1 MRIKRLLTGAV
12 IVVVGG
18 AAAIFAILRSVD
30 FNSYKDLVEQQVK
43 AATGRD
49 LVLAGDV
56 KVGLSLIPHLEIDQ
70 VSFRNADWGSEPQ
83 MLKLEKLEADIALIP
98 LLSSQIQIKQVRL
111 IGADILLETDKNGQ
125 GNWVMG
131 APSSGGSAAPLP
143 QISQVAI
150 ENAKIRWKNGV
161 TGKSRTLE
169 VAKLSMSPSDAIG
182 NLAVAFDGTVDTVPI
197 SLKGITGTLANFT
210 QGPLPINAT
219 GQIAGGDLAVKGEIA
234 DPAAVKGIALE
245 VTLAGKAASDL
256 GALFGAD
263 LPPLGAYQLRTKVGG
278 SADAKLLF
286 DGLAGKVGNTD
297 FTGRIELDP
306 ATTPVTIDAA
316 LASSHLDLADFG
328 VKPDDKKSAA
338 PSDGKVFSAVPWDL
352 TGLQAVNGQFRFTF
366 QRAILGETTLDN
378 LVGEGTLQA
387 GTLKVTT
394 LTAGLGQG
402 TLGLAAN
409 VNGAANPA
417 TIEARLRANN
427 VDGAPLL
434 DAMGMGG
441 AITAGR
447 INLEAAVQGPGTS
460 LRALMAGWNGG
471 LHLEMGNGA
480 INNDFARLMFADLF
494 QLVTFGGT
502 ADGARVNCMVTDF
515 AAVDG
520 IAGAKTLVVDTP
532 GVTVLGTGDIN
543 LRDETLH
550 LHFDSNSKQVNLAN
564 LAVPINVGGT
574 LAQPSVSPDPLG
586 AAGNAA
592 DFAARAANT
601 ATFGA
606 LSSVT
611 GLGGST
617 SPGDNAC
624 VGAAAA
630 GAKAKQS
637 SAGQKIIDG
646 LGTAADGVGQGAQ
659 ELGQGAQEL
668 GQGAVDATKKAGE
681 DAGKALEDLNKSLF
695 GN

>member
-1 MRIKRLLTGAV
+1 MRIKRLLTGAA

-18 AAAIFAILRSVD
+18 VAAMFAILRSVD
-30 FNSYKDLVEQQVK
+30 FNSYKDLVASQVK
-43 AATGRD
+43 AATGRE

-83 MLKLEKLEADIALIP
+83 MLKLDRLEADIALIP
-98 LLSSQIQIKQVRL
+98 LLSSQIQIRQIRL
-111 IGADILLETDKNGQ
+111 VGADILLETNKDGL

-131 APSSGGSAAPLP
+131 TPATGGSSATPLP

-150 ENAKIRWKNGV
+150 ENAKLRWKNGV
-161 TGKSRTLE
+161 TGKTRTFE
-169 VAKLSMSPSDAIG
+169 VGKLTLMPSDAIG
-182 NLAVAFDGTVDTVPI
+182 NLAVAFEGKVDTLPI

-219 GQIAGGDLAVKGEIA
+219 GQVAGGDLAVKGEVA

-245 VTLAGKAASDL
+245 VTLNGKAASDL
-256 GALFGAD
+256 GALFGAN
-263 LPPLGAYQLRTKVGG
+263 LPPLGAYQLRTKVGNPDG
-278 SADAKLLF
+278 KFVF

-297 FTGRIELDP
+297 FTGRIEVDP
-306 ATTPVTIDAA
+306 AKTPVAINAA
-316 LASSHLDLADFG
+316 LASSHFDLADLG
-328 VKPDDKKSAA
+328 VKADTKPAA
-338 PSDGKVFSAVPWDL
+338 STDGKVFSAEPWDF
-352 TGLQAVNGQFRFTF
+352 TGLQAVDGQFRVNL
-366 QRAILGETTLDN
+366 QRAILGSTTLDN
-378 LVGEGTLQA
+378 VVGEGTLQ
-387 GTLKVTT
+387 GGSLKITT
-394 LTAGLGQG
+394 LTAGIGEG

-409 VNGAANPA
+409 VNGAAAPA
-417 TIEARLRANN
+417 AIEARLRANN

-434 DAMGMGG
+434 DALGMGG
-441 AITAGR
+441 AVTAGR
-447 INLEAAVQGPGTS
+447 LNLEAAVQGPGVS
-460 LRALMAGWNGG
+460 LRGLMAGLNGG
-471 LHLEMGNGA
+471 VHLEMGNGA

-502 ADGARVNCMVTDF
+502 SNAARVNCMVTDF

-520 IAGAKTLVVDTP
+520 IAGAKTLVLDTP
-532 GVTVLGTGDIN
+532 GVTVIGTGDVD
-543 LRDETLH
+543 LRNETLH

-574 LAQPSVSPDPLG
+574 LAHPSVSPDPLG

-592 DFAARAANT
+592 DFAARTANT
-601 ATFGA
+601 ATFGV
-606 LSSVT
+606 LSSLT
-611 GLGGST
+611 GVGGSS
-617 SPGDNAC
+617 SPGANPC

-637 SAGQKIIDG
+637 SAGEKIING
-646 LGTAADGVGQGAQ
+646 LGTAADGVGEGAK
-659 ELGQGAQEL
+659 EL

-681 DAGKALEDLNKSLF
+681 DAGKALDELGKSLL

>member
-1 MRIKRLLTGAV
+1 MRIKRLLTGAA

-18 AAAIFAILRSVD
+18 VAAMFAILRSVD

-83 MLKLEKLEADIALIP
+83 MLKLEKLEADIAIIP
-98 LLSSQIQIKQVRL
+98 LLSSQIRIRQVRL
-111 IGADILLETDKNGQ
+111 VGAEILLETDKNGQ

-131 APSSGGSAAPLP
+131 APSSGGSSSTPLP
-143 QISQVAI
+143 EISQVAI

-161 TGKSRTLE
+161 TGKTRTFE
-169 VAKLSMSPSDAIG
+169 VAKLSLSPSDAAG
-182 NLAVAFDGTVDTVPI
+182 NLAVAFDGNVDTVPI

-219 GQIAGGDLAVKGEIA
+219 GLIAGGELAVKGEVS
-234 DPAAVKGIALE
+234 DPAALRGIALE
-245 VTLAGKAASDL
+245 VTLGGKAASDL
-256 GALFGAD
+256 GALFGAAN
-263 LPPLGAYQLRTKVGG
+263 LPPLGAYQLRTKIGNPDG
-278 SADAKLLF
+278 KLVF
-286 DGLAGKVGNTD
+286 DGIAGKVGNTD
-297 FTGRIELDP
+297 FTGRIEIDP
-306 ATTPVTIDAA
+306 ATTPVTVNAA

-328 VKPDDKKSAA
+328 VKPSDKKPAA
-338 PSDGKVFSAVPWDL
+338 PSDGKVFSAEPWDL
-352 TGLQAVNGQFRFTF
+352 TGLQAVNGQFRLNF
-366 QRAILGETTLDN
+366 QRAIFGDTTLDN
-378 LVGEGTLQA
+378 LVGEGMLQA
-387 GTLKVTT
+387 GALKVTT
-394 LTAGLGQG
+394 LTAGLGEG

-409 VNGAANPA
+409 VDGAAKPA

-441 AITAGR
+441 AVTAGR
-447 INLEAAVQGPGTS
+447 LNLEAAVQGPGTS

-502 ADGARVNCMVTDF
+502 AEGARVNCMVTDF

-532 GVTVLGTGDIN
+532 GVTVVGTGDVN

-574 LAQPSVSPDPLG
+574 LAQPSVAPDPLG

-601 ATFGA
+601 ATFGV

-611 GLGGST
+611 GLGGS
-617 SPGDNAC
+617 SGPGDNAC

-637 SAGQKIIDG
+637 SAGEKIING
-646 LGTAADGVGQGAQ
+646 LGAAADGVGQGAQ
-659 ELGQGAQEL
+659 ELGND
-668 GQGAVDATKKAGE
+668 AVDATKKAGE

>member
-1 MRIKRLLTGAV
+1 MRIKRLLTGAA

-18 AAAIFAILRSVD
+18 VAAVFAIIRSVD
-30 FNSYKDLVEQQVK
+30 FNSYKDLVASQVK
-43 AATGRD
+43 AATGRE

-83 MLKLEKLEADIALIP
+83 MLKLDRLEADIALIP

-111 IGADILLETDKNGQ
+111 IGAEILLETNKDGQ

-131 APSSGGSAAPLP
+131 TAATGGSSSAPLP
-143 QISQVAI
+143 QISQAAI
-150 ENAKIRWKNGV
+150 ENATIRWKNGV
-161 TGKSRTLE
+161 TGKTRT
-169 VAKLSMSPSDAIG
+169 VQVDKLTLAPSDTLG
-182 NLAVAFDGTVDTVPI
+182 NLAVAFDGKVDTVPV
-197 SLKGITGTLANFT
+197 SLKGITGSLANLS

-234 DPAAVKGIALE
+234 NPATLQGLALE

-256 GALFGAD
+256 GVLFGTT
-263 LPPLGAYQLRTKVGG
+263 LPALGAYQFRTKVANPDG
-278 SADAKLLF
+278 KFVF
-286 DGLAGKVGNTD
+286 DGLAGKVGNSD
-297 FTGRIELDP
+297 FTGHVDVDP
-306 ATTPVTIDAA
+306 AATPLVVNAA
-316 LASSHLDLADFG
+316 MASSHLDLADLG
-328 VKPDDKKSAA
+328 IKPAEKKSAA
-338 PSDGKVFSAVPWDL
+338 PGDGKVFSAAPWDL
-352 TGLQAVNGQFRFTF
+352 SGLQAVNGQYRFNV
-366 QRAILGETTLDN
+366 QRATLGDTVLDN
-378 LVGEGTLQA
+378 VVGEGALQA
-387 GTLKVTT
+387 GTLKITT

-409 VNGAANPA
+409 VNGAAQPA
-417 TIEARLRANN
+417 AIEARLRASN

-441 AITAGR
+441 AVTAGR
-447 INLEAAVQGPGTS
+447 LNLEAVVQGPGAS
-460 LRALMAGWNGG
+460 LRGLMAGLNGG
-471 LHLEMGNGA
+471 IHLEMGEGA
-480 INNDFARLMFADLF
+480 IKNDFARLMFADLF
-494 QLVTFGGT
+494 QLVTVGGT
-502 ADGARVNCMVTDF
+502 ADAARVNCMVTDF
-515 AAVDG
+515 ATVDG
-520 IAGAKTLVVDTP
+520 IAGAKTLVLDTP
-532 GVTVLGTGDIN
+532 GVTVVGTGDVN

-574 LAQPSVSPDPLG
+574 LAHPSVSPDPLG
-586 AAGNAA
+586 AVGNTA

-606 LSSVT
+606 LSSLT
-611 GLGGST
+611 GLGGS
-617 SPGDNAC
+617 NAVANPC

-646 LGTAADGVGQGAQ
+646 LGTAAEGV
-659 ELGQGAQEL
+659 GQGAQEL

-681 DAGKALEDLNKSLF
+681 DAGKALDDLGKSLF

>member
-1 MRIKRLLTGAV
+1 MRIKRLLTGAA

-18 AAAIFAILRSVD
+18 AAAMFAIIQSID
-30 FNSYKDLVEQQVK
+30 FNSYKDLVASQVK

-49 LVLAGDV
+49 LVLSGDV
-56 KVGLSLIPHLEIDQ
+56 KVALSLIPHLEIDQ

-98 LLSSQIQIKQVRL
+98 LLSSQIQIRQVRL
-111 IGADILLETDKNGQ
+111 VGADILLETDKNGQ

-131 APSSGGSAAPLP
+131 GPSSGGSAAPLP
-143 QISQVAI
+143 QISQVAV
-150 ENAKIRWKNGV
+150 ENATLRWKNGV
-161 TGKSRTLE
+161 TGKTRTFQ
-169 VAKLSMSPSDAIG
+169 VDKLTLTPSDAAG
-182 NLAVAFDGTVDTVPI
+182 NLAIAFDGKVDTVPV

-210 QGPLPINAT
+210 QGPLPLNAT
-219 GQIAGGDLAVKGEIA
+219 GQIAGGDLAIKGEVA
-234 DPAAVKGIALE
+234 DPASVKGIALE

-256 GALFGAD
+256 GGLFGAS
-263 LPPLGAYQLRTKVGG
+263 LPPLGAYQLRTKVANPDG
-278 SADAKLLF
+278 KFVF
-286 DGLAGKVGNTD
+286 DGLAGKLGGSD
-297 FTGRIELDP
+297 FTGRIEVDP
-306 ATTPVTIDAA
+306 ATTPVAINAA
-316 LASSHLDLADFG
+316 LASSHLDLADLG
-328 VKPDDKKSAA
+328 VQPAGKSE
-338 PSDGKVFSAVPWDL
+338 PSKDGRVFSAEPWDL
-352 TGLQAVNGQFRFTF
+352 SFLQAVDGQFRVNV
-366 QRAILGETTLDN
+366 QKAILGTTTLDN
-378 LVGEGTLQA
+378 LVGEGMLQSGA
-387 GTLKVTT
+387 LKITS

-409 VNGAANPA
+409 VDGAATPA
-417 TIEARLRANN
+417 AVEARFRANN

-441 AITAGR
+441 AVTAGR
-447 INLEAAVQGPGTS
+447 LNLEAAVQGPGVS
-460 LRALMAGWNGG
+460 LRGLMAGLNGG
-471 LHLEMGNGA
+471 IHLEMGEGA
-480 INNDFARLMFADLF
+480 IQNDFARLMFADLF

-502 ADGARVNCMVTDF
+502 ADAARVTCMVTDF

-520 IAGAKTLVVDTP
+520 IAGAKSLVLDTP
-532 GVTVLGTGDIN
+532 GVTIVGTGDVN

-564 LAVPINVGGT
+564 LAVPINVTGT
-574 LAQPSVSPDPLG
+574 LAHPSVSPDPMG

-606 LSSVT
+606 LSSLT
-611 GLGGST
+611 GVGGSS
-617 SPGDNAC
+617 SPGDNPC

-659 ELGQGAQEL
+659 ELGQGA
-668 GQGAVDATKKAGE
+668 VDATKKAGE
-681 DAGKALEDLNKSLF
+681 DAGKAIDDLGKSLF